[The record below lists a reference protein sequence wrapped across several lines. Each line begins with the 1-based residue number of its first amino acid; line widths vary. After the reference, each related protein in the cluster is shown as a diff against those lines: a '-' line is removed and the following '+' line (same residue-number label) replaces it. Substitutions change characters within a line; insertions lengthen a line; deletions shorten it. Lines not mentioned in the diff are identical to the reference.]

1 LYVLDRF
8 DVLMSKIIF
17 KKWKNIIGMY
27 FGTKSY
33 LKSTRNHIVKHALHQ
48 WTKTTWSS
56 SLLLPS
62 PLFQLRNKK
71 EWPSLSG
78 LLLQIHGGGCCF
90 LEEER
95 NSLKLTFS
103 FLSQSISSACI
114 HRNRQEDGL
123 RILTQ
128 QKLHY
133 NAVI

>member
-1 LYVLDRF
+1 LYILDRF
-8 DVLMSKIIF
+8 DKLMLKMIF
-17 KKWKNIIGMY
+17 KKWKNIIDMY
-27 FGTKSY
+27 FGMKNY
-33 LKSTRNHIVKHALHQ
+33 LKSTRNHTVKHALYQ

-62 PLFQLRNKK
+62 PLFQPRNKK

-90 LEEER
+90 LKEER

-103 FLSQSISSACI
+103 FPSQSISSAYI

-128 QKLHY
+128 QKLNY